1 MSSGWK
7 KHGIA
12 TDKNQVIFVD
22 YQGHVLYYQESTIAE
37 AQRDDFFGKNTAPTL
52 FNSIIVARHID
63 QLFANPQAPIKEV
76 EALFYT
82 YLKNYDLSLYLLT
95 DRKKFE
101 QEYYALDFK
110 NKKTYLPTENHP
122 RPTDLPMAQS
132 GGKSSKRYSFRPLI
146 CQNDRQK
153 TFIATEII
161 W

>member
-1 MSSGWK
+1 
-7 KHGIA
+7 
-12 TDKNQVIFVD
+12 
-22 YQGHVLYYQESTIAE
+22 VLYYQESTIAE
-37 AQRDDFFGKNTAPTL
+37 AQRDDFFGKNTAPIL

-101 QEYYALDFK
+101 QEYHALDFK
-110 NKKTYLPTENHP
+110 NKKLIYQLKTTPAQLTS
-122 RPTDLPMAQS
+122 MAQS

-153 TFIATEII
+153 PL
-161 W
+161 